1 MNIYTVYTRPGTRP
15 VLVREHFS
23 FWAFLF
29 GPIWLFV
36 HRAWI
41 PGILALCAIVAIA
54 AVPLEPLRPVLG
66 FGLVWLLGL
75 FGEDLRRWSL
85 DRRGF
90 ILAQIVAAPNNEAAL
105 GRLLDRRPDL
115 VAEMAR

>member
-1 MNIYTVYTRPGTRP
+1 MNIYPVYTRPGTRP

-54 AVPLEPLRPVLG
+54 A
-66 FGLVWLLGL
+66 
-75 FGEDLRRWSL
+75 EDLRRWSL